1 MPHVAHS
8 VLYASGML
16 WAFMGAN
23 ARVGVGCI
31 VALEVIA
38 CAFVVTRGTVKHREQ
53 DYSLLD
59 FNELP
64 SAHPHAYATT
74 CTTNAILQLADRM
87 QPPPMASRRQLVSAL
102 AGRPVDAS

>member
-1 MPHVAHS
+1 MAALEDPVAEPHGEIVLILALDATQEIPPHVPHVAHS

-38 CAFVVTRGTVKHREQ
+38 CAFVVTRG
-53 DYSLLD
+53 SLR
-59 FNELP
+59 
-64 SAHPHAYATT
+64 
-74 CTTNAILQLADRM
+74 C
-87 QPPPMASRRQLVSAL
+87 VAL
-102 AGRPVDAS
+102 AHVTPHPRECPG

>member
-1 MPHVAHS
+1 MTALEEPVAEPHGAIVPILALGPTFVTPRLPPHVPHVAHS

-38 CAFVVTRGTVKHREQ
+38 CVFALTRG
-53 DYSLLD
+53 SLR
-59 FNELP
+59 
-64 SAHPHAYATT
+64 
-74 CTTNAILQLADRM
+74 C
-87 QPPPMASRRQLVSAL
+87 VAL
-102 AGRPVDAS
+102 AHVTPHPCERLG

>member
-1 MPHVAHS
+1 MLVHRGGPRGARGGASRCHRADFSPGPTFATQEIPPHVPHVAHS

-38 CAFVVTRGTVKHREQ
+38 CAFVVTRG
-53 DYSLLD
+53 SLR
-59 FNELP
+59 
-64 SAHPHAYATT
+64 
-74 CTTNAILQLADRM
+74 C
-87 QPPPMASRRQLVSAL
+87 VAL
-102 AGRPVDAS
+102 AHVTPHPRECPG